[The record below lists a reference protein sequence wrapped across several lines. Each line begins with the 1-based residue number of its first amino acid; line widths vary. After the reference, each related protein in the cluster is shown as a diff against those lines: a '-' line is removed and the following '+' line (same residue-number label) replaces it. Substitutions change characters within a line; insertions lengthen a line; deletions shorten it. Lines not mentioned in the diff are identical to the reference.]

1 MQGFNMGRYV
11 PPDVEGTISGNALNK
26 KHALGARASKLRTE
40 GILTVRFEIPFGVW
54 CGTCP
59 KPTIIGQGVRFNAE
73 KKKVGTYHSTPIWS
87 FRMRHTDCGGAIEIR
102 TDPANAEY
110 VVTEGGTRRD
120 TGDDKDDSLVTSRD
134 LIGGLGEIQTAK
146 EKDALRNDAF
156 ARLEKTIED
165 RGVLIER
172 THRIAEL
179 EDVSYRAW
187 EDPYAQ
193 NRRLRAAFRT
203 GRKTREKEAASTE
216 ELQERMSLG
225 IDLVPATEEDARR
238 AALVDFGV
246 AAALITFDKDDDDT
260 EERETDAARK
270 ARIIRDAALTKPLFA
285 TTSVARSTSTTAA
298 KTDDAPKPGEGS
310 KKRLK
315 AEVKASQTRESL
327 ASTVTRNTRAS
338 QDPFLL
344 LSSAS
349 VSESRGGGGGEG
361 GGIPKS
367 SRIQGIK
374 RKRTADVHTESTPTP
389 LSTLTTTTTYSPNQ
403 QQPKKGTEPEKIK
416 GGQIESNLRKES
428 PHSTTLPLPDDTAK
442 PPDTRPPPKTALV
455 EYDDSD

>member
-40 GILTVRFEIPFGVW
+40 GILTVRFEMPFGVW
-54 CGTCP
+54 CGTCS

-73 KKKVGTYHSTPIWS
+73 KKKVGAYHSTPIWS
-87 FRMRHTDCGGAIEIR
+87 FRMRHTECGGVIEIR
-102 TDPANAEY
+102 TDPASAEY

-120 TGDDKDDSLVTSRD
+120 TGDDKDDSLVTSRH
-134 LIGGLGEIQTAK
+134 LIGGEIQTAK

-179 EDVSYRAW
+179 EDASYRAW
-187 EDPYAQ
+187 EDPYTQ

-203 GRKTREKEAASTE
+203 GRKAREKEAASTE
-216 ELQERMSLG
+216 DLQERMSLG

-246 AAALITFDKDDDDT
+246 AAALYIPNIDDA
-260 EERETDAARK
+260 EETGLDGTRK
-270 ARIIRDAALTKPLFA
+270 ARIRDAALTKPLFA
-285 TTSVARSTSTTAA
+285 TASVAGGTNALSKIDGAS
-298 KTDDAPKPGEGS
+298 KPGEG

-315 AEVKASQTRESL
+315 AEVKASQTRQSL
-327 ASTVTRNTRAS
+327 ASTVTRNTRVS

-344 LSSAS
+344 SSAS
-349 VSESRGGGGGEG
+349 LSESRGGGEIGTS
-361 GGIPKS
+361 KT

-374 RKRTADVHTESTPTP
+374 RKRVEAHPHSPPTAPTRTRETPSP
-389 LSTLTTTTTYSPNQ
+389 LNK
-403 QQPKKGTEPEKIK
+403 QPKEETEPEKIIK
-416 GGQIESNLRKES
+416 GEVESSSSSSRKES
-428 PHSTTLPLPDDTAK
+428 PLPASSVPVTEK
-442 PPDTRPPPKTALV
+442 PPDTDPPSKTALV
-455 EYDDSD
+455 EYDSD

>member
-40 GILTVRFEIPFGVW
+40 GILTVRFEMPFGVW

-73 KKKVGTYHSTPIWS
+73 KKKVGAYHSTPVWS
-87 FRMRHTDCGGAIEIR
+87 FRMRHTECGGAIEIR

-120 TGDDKDDSLVTSRD
+120 TGDDKDDSLVSSRH
-134 LIGGLGEIQTAK
+134 LVGGLGLGGEIQTAK
-146 EKDALRNDAF
+146 EKDTLRNDAF

-165 RGVLIER
+165 RSVLIER
-172 THRIAEL
+172 SHRIAEL
-179 EDVSYRAW
+179 EDASYRAW

-203 GRKTREKEAASTE
+203 GRKAREKEATSTE
-216 ELQERMSLG
+216 ELQDRMSLG
-225 IDLVPATEEDARR
+225 IDLVPGTEEDARR

-246 AAALITFDKDDDDT
+246 AAALHTSDTDDT
-260 EERETDAARK
+260 EKSGNDGARQT
-270 ARIIRDAALTKPLFA
+270 RIKDAALTKPLFA
-285 TTSVARSTSTTAA
+285 STSAAGTTNTPA
-298 KTDDAPKPGEGS
+298 KIVGTPKPGDG

-315 AEVKASQTRESL
+315 ADIKASQTRESL

-344 LSSAS
+344 SSIS
-349 VSESRGGGGGEG
+349 VSEPRGGGEG
-361 GGIPKS
+361 GAVLSKTT

-374 RKRTADVHTESTPTP
+374 RKRPDAHSHSTSTSTSPPTSASTP
-389 LSTLTTTTTYSPNQ
+389 SPWNKH
-403 QQPKKGTEPEKIK
+403 PREEAEPETAEGK
-416 GGQIESNLRKES
+416 IESNGTERQH
-428 PHSTTLPLPDDTAK
+428 PIPL
-442 PPDTRPPPKTALV
+442 PPDTRNAPDIDTDPSLDQGPPKAALV
-455 EYDDSD
+455 EYDSD

>member
-40 GILTVRFEIPFGVW
+40 GILTVRFEMPFGVW
-54 CGTCP
+54 CGTCS

-73 KKKVGTYHSTPIWS
+73 KKKVGAYHSTPIWS
-87 FRMRHTDCGGAIEIR
+87 FRMRHTDCGGVIEIR

-120 TGDDKDDSLVTSRD
+120 TGDDKDDSLVTSRH

-179 EDVSYRAW
+179 EDASYRAW
-187 EDPYAQ
+187 EDPYTQ

-203 GRKTREKEAASTE
+203 GRKAREKEAASTE

-246 AAALITFDKDDDDT
+246 AAALRTPDT
-260 EERETDAARK
+260 DGTEGTNIDRAKK
-270 ARIIRDAALTKPLFA
+270 ARIKDAALTKPLFA
-285 TTSVARSTSTTAA
+285 TASVAGGTTAA
-298 KTDDAPKPGEGS
+298 AKIDGTPKPGDS

-315 AEVKASQTRESL
+315 TEIKASQTRESL
-327 ASTVTRNTRAS
+327 ASTVTRNTRVS

-344 LSSAS
+344 SSAS
-349 VSESRGGGGGEG
+349 IYEARSGGEG
-361 GGIPKS
+361 GTSKT

-374 RKRTADVHTESTPTP
+374 RKRADAHPHSPPPTAPTRTRETSSP
-389 LSTLTTTTTYSPNQ
+389 LNKQLNEEE
-403 QQPKKGTEPEKIK
+403 TEPEKLK
-416 GGQIESNLRKES
+416 GGTESNGTES
-428 PHSTTLPLPDDTAK
+428 LHPTPSVPATEK
-442 PPDTRPPPKTALV
+442 PPDTDPPPKTVLV
-455 EYDDSD
+455 EYDSD

>member
-40 GILTVRFEIPFGVW
+40 GILTVRFEMPFGVW

-73 KKKVGTYHSTPIWS
+73 KKKVGAYHSTPIWS
-87 FRMRHTDCGGAIEIR
+87 FRMRHGDCGGVIEIR

-120 TGDDKDDSLVTSRD
+120 TGDDKDDSLVSSSA
-134 LIGGLGEIQTAK
+134 LVGGLGEILTGK

-165 RGVLIER
+165 RSVLIER
-172 THRIAEL
+172 SHRIAEL

-187 EDPYAQ
+187 EDPYSQ

-203 GRKTREKEAASTE
+203 GRKARETEAASTE

-238 AALVDFGV
+238 AALVDFGIG
-246 AAALITFDKDDDDT
+246 ARDESRDDGVT
-260 EERETDAARK
+260 RAK
-270 ARIIRDAALTKPLFA
+270 DAALTKPLFA
-285 TTSVARSTSTTAA
+285 LASGGTADSSA
-298 KTDDAPKPGEGS
+298 SNPKPEEEQKG
-310 KKRLK
+310 KKKPLK
-315 AEVKASQTRESL
+315 SELKASQTRESL
-327 ASTVTRNTRAS
+327 ASVITRNTRAS
-338 QDPFLL
+338 HDPFLL
-344 LSSAS
+344 PLI
-349 VSESRGGGGGEG
+349 SEFRGGEG
-361 GGIPKS
+361 AGSKAT

-374 RKRTADVHTESTPTP
+374 RKQQHIHPQSTTQTPTP
-389 LSTLTTTTTYSPNQ
+389 TPN
-403 QQPKKGTEPEKIK
+403 KRSREERGLEEEKEGEGE
-416 GGQIESNLRKES
+416 GGDEEKENPTPDDTRIHTPDTRNESNLGPS
-428 PHSTTLPLPDDTAK
+428 
-442 PPDTRPPPKTALV
+442 KTALV
-455 EYDDSD
+455 EYDSD

>member
-40 GILTVRFEIPFGVW
+40 GILTVRFEMPFGVW
-54 CGTCP
+54 CATCP

-73 KKKVGTYHSTPIWS
+73 KKKVGAYHSTPVWS
-87 FRMRHTDCGGAIEIR
+87 FRMRHTECGGAIEIR

-120 TGDDKDDSLVTSRD
+120 TGDDKDDSLVSSRH
-134 LIGGLGEIQTAK
+134 LVGGLGLGGEIQTAK

-165 RGVLIER
+165 RSVLIER
-172 THRIAEL
+172 SHRIAEL
-179 EDVSYRAW
+179 EDASHRAW

-203 GRKTREKEAASTE
+203 GRKAREKEATSTE
-216 ELQERMSLG
+216 ELQDRMSLG
-225 IDLVPATEEDARR
+225 IDLVPGTEEDARR

-246 AAALITFDKDDDDT
+246 AAALHISDMDDT
-260 EERETDAARK
+260 EKGGNDGARQT
-270 ARIIRDAALTKPLFA
+270 RIKDAALTKPLFA
-285 TTSVARSTSTTAA
+285 STSVAGTINTPA
-298 KTDDAPKPGEGS
+298 KTVGTPKPGDG

-315 AEVKASQTRESL
+315 ADIKASQTRESL

-344 LSSAS
+344 SSIS
-349 VSESRGGGGGEG
+349 VSEPRGGGEG
-361 GGIPKS
+361 GTVLSKTP
-367 SRIQGIK
+367 RIQGIK
-374 RKRTADVHTESTPTP
+374 RKRPDAHSHSTSTSTSPPTSASTPSPRDKHPRGEAELEKAEGKIESNGTARQHPTP
-389 LSTLTTTTTYSPNQ
+389 L
-403 QQPKKGTEPEKIK
+403 
-416 GGQIESNLRKES
+416 
-428 PHSTTLPLPDDTAK
+428 
-442 PPDTRPPPKTALV
+442 PPDTRNAPDIDRDPPPDPGPPKAVLV
-455 EYDDSD
+455 EYDSD

>member
-11 PPDVEGTISGNALNK
+11 PPDVEGTMSGNALNK

-40 GILTVRFEIPFGVW
+40 GILTVRFEMPFSVW
-54 CGTCP
+54 CGTCS
-59 KPTIIGQGVRFNAE
+59 KPTLIGQGVRFNAE
-73 KKKVGTYHSTPIWS
+73 KKKVGAYHSTPIWS
-87 FRMRHTDCGGAIEIR
+87 FRMRHTECGGAIEIR
-102 TDPANAEY
+102 TDPASAEY
-110 VVTEGGTRRD
+110 VVAEGGTRRD
-120 TGDDKDDSLVTSRD
+120 TGDDKDDSLVTSRH
-134 LIGGLGEIQTAK
+134 LVGGLGEIQTTK

-179 EDVSYRAW
+179 EDASHRAW

-193 NRRLRAAFRT
+193 NRRLRAAFRA
-203 GRKTREKEAASTE
+203 GRKAREKEAASTE

-246 AAALITFDKDDDDT
+246 AAALDT
-260 EERETDAARK
+260 NDMEERGNGEAR
-270 ARIIRDAALTKPLFA
+270 RPRTTDAALTKPLFA
-285 TTSVARSTSTTAA
+285 TTTTTTTIAGSTNAPSR
-298 KTDDAPKPGEGS
+298 TDNGSAIVQSGEQRKDG

-315 AEVKASQTRESL
+315 AEIKASQTRESL
-327 ASTVTRNTRAS
+327 ASTVTRNTRVS

-344 LSSAS
+344 SSTS
-349 VSESRGGGGGEG
+349 TSEPRGGGGVMVLS
-361 GGIPKS
+361 KT

-374 RKRTADVHTESTPTP
+374 RKRADADAHSTISTSPPPPPLNKHDKDEARLEPEKTESNGTERAHPTPTP
-389 LSTLTTTTTYSPNQ
+389 PPPPST
-403 QQPKKGTEPEKIK
+403 G
-416 GGQIESNLRKES
+416 NL
-428 PHSTTLPLPDDTAK
+428 PQ
-442 PPDTRPPPKTALV
+442 PDTDTGTAPDAGPPKTALV
-455 EYDDSD
+455 EYDSD